1 MDNKVKLEIKT
12 PENKTIEYDG
22 VTIEINPFIDFAEQV
37 LLINEYVK
45 DFFGDLTE
53 IVIEKTKYHV
63 FEAECRLMYYIIQLN
78 TNIDMSDVDNNIYV
92 DGKLWE
98 AITKEITNYWDFKE
112 RLESVVYEIKEQEKL
127 DNSLGKVLSDILEKA
142 EGFIDQI
149 NKISPDDIKELQD
162 VGTGLI
168 NDLEKANIMRNPS
181 DLSAIEQPLIDE
193 LNSEG
198 IKKV

>member
-12 PENKTIEYDG
+12 PENKTIEYNG
-22 VTIEINPFIDFAEQV
+22 VNIEINPFIDFSNQV
-37 LLINEYVK
+37 LLINAYIEDY
-45 DFFGDLTE
+45 FGDTTD
-53 IVIEKTKYHV
+53 IAIQKTKYHI
-63 FEAECRLMYYIIQLN
+63 FESECKLKNYIIQLN
-78 TNIDMSDVDNNIYV
+78 TNIDMSDVDNDIYV
-92 DGKLWE
+92 DNVLWY
-98 AITKEITNYWDFKE
+98 AITEEIINWNTFKSN
-112 RLESVVYEIKEQEKL
+112 LDNVVSEIKEQIKL

-149 NKISPDDIKELQD
+149 NKISPDDIKELQE

-181 DLSAIEQPLIDE
+181 DLSAVEQPLIDE